1 LLLALTRHRRLVSP
15 GKTMVNRI
23 ASYALIA
30 LALSPAAL
38 LAQQRRL
45 SGDVRV
51 EGSGEPIAGA
61 VVSVIN
67 GTAAAQTDDRGHFTI
82 SIPNGSPRLRVRA
95 LGYAARDMEAPAG
108 ETLTISLTRAALTL
122 DQVVVTGQATVI
134 SKRNAI
140 TSTSNVDSAELNRV
154 PAAAVDIALAG
165 KIAGANI
172 QTNSGAPG
180 GGAQIQIRG
189 SNTVIGASDP
199 LVIVDGVIYSNA
211 SIPSGLYTVTGSGS
225 ASGSGPTQDDVAN
238 RLADLNPNDIVNI
251 EVLKSAAA
259 SSIYGSKAANGVV
272 IITTNRGQAGRPRAH
287 ITQRLG
293 WSSLLRGPGE
303 RVFNV
308 AAAESTYT
316 SAEDTVIIQGLAVN
330 GQLPFYDHMK
340 ELAGGRAPASETQL
354 DVGGGSGT
362 TTYYVSGSVKRDNGI
377 IRNTFAERQA
387 IRLNLSQHLSD
398 RLNLSVTSAFTRSAN
413 DRGFINNDNTGAGM
427 TYALAYIPS
436 FIPLLE
442 NGRFRIPEFT
452 YLGSNP
458 LQTAELGKNKETVN
472 RFTGGAT
479 LNVDAWSTDK
489 QSLRI
494 VGAAGADI
502 FNQRDAIVA
511 PPELYFQSGLQN
523 PGASTL
529 SNGDARYVNWNA
541 NAIHSYTPGTL
552 LRATTSGGLQY
563 EDRQLQIARVTARGL
578 LPGQSNITQGSV
590 FGEQQENLSTERT
603 LALYGQEQILAFDE
617 RLTLEVGLRAER
629 SSVFGN
635 TNKFYVFPKTGAAY
649 RFPGLFGQ
657 GSDFKLRAAYGETGN
672 QPLFGQK
679 FTTLATTVIGGN
691 VGTNVAGI
699 SGAPAVEPE
708 RVKEFEGGFDLAPF
722 NGRATLE
729 VTGYKRRTT
738 NLLLNRTPAPSS
750 GFTQVIL
757 NGGQL
762 SNEGIEA
769 ALAAE
774 VVRRG
779 DLSWMYRMTYSHD
792 HSNVDNLPVPGFRPP
807 TAGFGLAFG
816 EFFLQPGRPI
826 DQIIGQTGIDADG
839 NFIVGYMGHASPAYQ
854 MSFGNDVTYKFA
866 TLSVLVDMQKG
877 GVAQNQTLSLYDCNQ
892 LAPDQDTPA
901 GAARADACL
910 NTGLANPFVQSTD
923 FVRLREIR
931 VGVKLPQRYTRFL
944 GSGDVQATVS
954 GRNLWLHTNYFGYDP
969 ESSNYGQQAIT
980 RNVDLGPYP
989 PSRQY
994 LFSLSVGF

>member
-1 LLLALTRHRRLVSP
+1 MLKRFAWTALS
-15 GKTMVNRI
+15 
-23 ASYALIA
+23 A
-30 LALSPAAL
+30 LALFPAAL

-45 SGDVRV
+45 VGSVRV
-51 EGSGEPIAGA
+51 EGTAEPISGA
-61 VVSVIN
+61 IVSVIN
-67 GTAAAQTDDRGHFTI
+67 GTAATQTDDQGRFTLVV
-82 SIPNGSPRLRVRA
+82 PPAAQRLRVRA
-95 LGYAARDMEAPAG
+95 LGYAARDIATPAADTV
-108 ETLTISLTRAALTL
+108 TLFLTRAALTL

-154 PAAAVDIALAG
+154 PAPAVDIALAG

-199 LVIVDGVIYSNA
+199 LIVVDGVIYSNA

-225 ASGSGPTQDDVAN
+225 ASGNGPTQDDVAN

-272 IITTNRGQAGRPRAH
+272 IITTNRGQAGKPRAH

-303 RVFNV
+303 RVLDV
-308 AAAESTYT
+308 ATAEQIYS
-316 SAEDTVIIQGLAVN
+316 SPEDASVIEGLAVN
-330 GQLPFYDHMK
+330 GKLPFYDHLK
-340 ELAGGRAPASETQL
+340 ELAGGKAPASETQV
-354 DVGGGSGT
+354 DVGGGSGN
-362 TTYYVSGSVKRDNGI
+362 TTYYVSGDVKRDNGI
-377 IRNTFAERQA
+377 IHNTYAERQA
-387 IRLNLSQHLSD
+387 LRLNLNQHLSE
-398 RLNLSVTSAFTRSAN
+398 RLDLGVTSAFVHSN
-413 DRGFINNDNTGAGM
+413 SDRGFINNDNTGAGM

-436 FIPLLE
+436 FVPLLDA
-442 NGRFRIPEFT
+442 NGHFRVPEFT

-458 LQTAELGKNKETVN
+458 LQTAALGKNGETIN

-479 LNVDAWSTDK
+479 LNANAWSNDK
-489 QSLRI
+489 QSLRLI
-494 VGAAGADI
+494 GAAGADI
-502 FNQRDAIVA
+502 FTQRDAIIA
-511 PPELYFQSGLQN
+511 PPELFFQASLQN

-541 NAIHSYTPGTL
+541 NAIHTYTPGSLFQT
-552 LRATTSGGLQY
+552 TTSAGLQY
-563 EDRQLQIARVTARGL
+563 EDRQLQISRATARGL

-603 LALYGQEQILAFDE
+603 IALYGQEQVMAFDE
-617 RLTLEVGLRAER
+617 RLTVEAGLRAER

-635 TNKFYVFPKTGAAY
+635 TNKFYVFPKTGASY
-649 RFPGLFGQ
+649 RFPELLGR
-657 GSDFKLRAAYGETGN
+657 GSEFKLRAAYGETGN

-679 FTTLATTVIGGN
+679 FTTLSTTVIGGN

-699 SGAPAVEPE
+699 SGAPDIEPE
-708 RVKEFEGGFDLAPF
+708 RVKELEGGFDAATWG
-722 NGRATLE
+722 GRATLE
-729 VTGYKRRTT
+729 VTAYKRRTT

-762 SNEGIEA
+762 SNEGIET
-769 ALAAE
+769 ALA
-774 VVRRG
+774 VQVIKRG
-779 DLSWMYRMTYSHD
+779 DFAWLSHTTYSHD

-826 DQIIGQTGIDADG
+826 DQIIGQTALNPDG
-839 NFIVGYMGHASPAYQ
+839 SFVIGYMGHASPTYQ
-854 MSFGNDVTYKFA
+854 MGFGNDFTYRFA
-866 TLSVLVDMQKG
+866 TLSVLVELQKG

-892 LAPDQDTPA
+892 LAPDQATPE
-901 GAARADACL
+901 GQARANACL
-910 NTGLANPFVQSTD
+910 NTGIANPFVQSTD
-923 FVRLREIR
+923 FVRLRE
-931 VGVKLPQRYTRFL
+931 VKLAFSLPQRYAHVF
-944 GSGDVQATVS
+944 GSSDVQAVIS
-954 GRNLWLHTNYFGYDP
+954 GRNLWLHTKYFGYDP

-989 PSRQY
+989 PSRQF
-994 LFSLSVGF
+994 LFSLAVGF

>member
-1 LLLALTRHRRLVSP
+1 MVKRFAWPALS
-15 GKTMVNRI
+15 
-23 ASYALIA
+23 A
-30 LALSPAAL
+30 LALFPAAL

-45 SGDVRV
+45 VGSVRV
-51 EGSGEPIAGA
+51 EGTAEPISGA
-61 VVSVIN
+61 IVSVIN
-67 GTAAAQTDDRGHFTI
+67 GTAAAQTDDQGRFTLI
-82 SIPNGSPRLRVRA
+82 VPSAAQRLRVRA
-95 LGYAARDMEAPAG
+95 LGYGARDIAAPGADTV
-108 ETLTISLTRAALTL
+108 TLFLTRAALTL

-154 PAAAVDIALAG
+154 PAPAVDIALAG

-199 LVIVDGVIYSNA
+199 LIVVDGVIYSNA

-225 ASGSGPTQDDVAN
+225 ASGTGPTQDDVAN

-272 IITTNRGQAGRPRAH
+272 IITTNRGQAGKPRAH

-303 RVFNV
+303 RVLDV
-308 AAAESTYT
+308 ATAEQIYT
-316 SAEDTVIIQGLAVN
+316 SPEDASVIEGLAVN
-330 GQLPFYDHMK
+330 GKLPFYDHLK
-340 ELAGGRAPASETQL
+340 ELAGGKAPASETQV
-354 DVGGGSGT
+354 DVGGGSGN
-362 TTYYVSGSVKRDNGI
+362 TTYYVSGDVKRDNGI
-377 IRNTFAERQA
+377 IHNTFAERQA
-387 IRLNLSQHLSD
+387 LRLNLNQHLSE
-398 RLNLSVTSAFTRSAN
+398 RLDLGVTSAFVHSN
-413 DRGFINNDNTGAGM
+413 SDRGFINNDNTGAGM

-436 FIPLLE
+436 FVPLLDA
-442 NGRFRIPEFT
+442 NGHFRVPEFT

-458 LQTAELGKNKETVN
+458 LQTAALGKNGETVN

-479 LNVDAWSTDK
+479 LNANAWSNDK
-489 QSLRI
+489 QSLRLI
-494 VGAAGADI
+494 GAAGADI
-502 FNQRDAIVA
+502 FSQRDAIIA
-511 PPELYFQSGLQN
+511 PPELFFQASLQN

-541 NAIHSYTPGTL
+541 NAIHTYTPGSLFQT
-552 LRATTSGGLQY
+552 TTSAGLQY
-563 EDRQLQIARVTARGL
+563 EDRQLEISRATARGL

-603 LALYGQEQILAFDE
+603 IALYGQEQVMAFDE
-617 RLTLEVGLRAER
+617 RLTIEAGLRAER

-635 TNKFYVFPKTGAAY
+635 TNKFYVFPKTGASY
-649 RFPGLFGQ
+649 RFPDLLGS

-679 FTTLATTVIGGN
+679 FTTLSTTVIGGN

-699 SGAPAVEPE
+699 SGAPDIEPE
-708 RVKEFEGGFDLAPF
+708 RVKELEGGFDAATWG
-722 NGRATLE
+722 GRATLE
-729 VTGYKRRTT
+729 VTAYKRRTT

-762 SNEGIEA
+762 SNEGIET
-769 ALAAE
+769 ALALQ
-774 VVRRG
+774 VIKRG
-779 DLSWMYRMTYSHD
+779 DFAWLSRTTYSHD
-792 HSNVDNLPVPGFRPP
+792 HSNVDKLPVPGFRPP

-826 DQIIGQTGIDADG
+826 DQIIGQTALNPDG
-839 NFIVGYMGHASPAYQ
+839 SFVVGYMGHASPTYQ
-854 MSFGNDVTYKFA
+854 MGFGNDFTYRFA
-866 TLSVLVDMQKG
+866 TLSVLVELQKG

-892 LAPDQDTPA
+892 LAPDQATPE
-901 GAARADACL
+901 GQARANACL
-910 NTGLANPFVQSTD
+910 NTGIANPFVQSTD
-923 FVRLREIR
+923 FVRLRE
-931 VGVKLPQRYTRFL
+931 VKLAFALPQRYARVF
-944 GSGDVQATVS
+944 GSSDVQAVVS
-954 GRNLWLHTNYFGYDP
+954 GRNLWLHTKYFGYDP

-989 PSRQY
+989 PSRQF
-994 LFSLSVGF
+994 LFSLAVGF

>member
-1 LLLALTRHRRLVSP
+1 
-15 GKTMVNRI
+15 MVNRI
-23 ASYALIA
+23 AWFALV
-30 LALSPAAL
+30 LFPASL

-45 SGDVRV
+45 TGAVRV
-51 EGSGEPIAGA
+51 EGTAEPIAGA
-61 VVSVIN
+61 IVAVIN
-67 GTAAAQTDDRGHFTI
+67 GTAATQTDEQGRFALALP
-82 SIPNGSPRLRVRA
+82 SGSQRLRVRA
-95 LGYAARDMEAPAG
+95 LGYGARDLAAPAG
-108 ETLTISLTRAALTL
+108 DTLTVFLARAALTL

-154 PAAAVDIALAG
+154 PAPAVDIALAG

-199 LVIVDGVIYSNA
+199 LIVVDGVIYSNA

-225 ASGSGPTQDDVAN
+225 ASGNGPTQDDVAN
-238 RLADLNPNDIVNI
+238 RLADLNPNDIVSI

-272 IITTNRGQAGRPRAH
+272 IITTNRGQAGKPRAH

-293 WSSLLRGPGE
+293 WSRLLRGPGE
-303 RVFNV
+303 RAFD
-308 AAAESTYT
+308 TT
-316 SAEDTVIIQGLAVN
+316 SAFAVYSSAGDSATIRSLEVN
-330 GQLPFYDHMK
+330 GRLPVYDHLK
-340 ELAGGRAPASETQL
+340 ELAGGNAPASETQL
-354 DVGGGSGT
+354 DVGGGTGN
-362 TTYYVSGSVKRDNGI
+362 TTYYVSGDIKRDNGI
-377 IRNTFAERQA
+377 IHNTYAERQA
-387 IRLNLSQHLSD
+387 LRLNLAQHLTD
-398 RLNLSVTSAFTRSAN
+398 RVSLSMTSAFARSAN

-436 FIPLLE
+436 FVPLVDAS
-442 NGRFRIPEFT
+442 GHFRIPEFT

-458 LQTAELGKNKETVN
+458 LQTAALGRNKETVN

-479 LNVDAWSTDK
+479 LNADAWTTDK
-489 QSLRI
+489 QSLRL

-511 PPELYFQSGLQN
+511 PPDLYFQERLQN

-529 SNGDARYVNWNA
+529 SNGDARYVNWNL
-541 NAIHSYTPGTL
+541 NAIHSYTPGT
-552 LRATTSGGLQY
+552 RFRTTTSGGVQY
-563 EDRQLQIARVTARGL
+563 EDRQLQISRVTARGL
-578 LPGQSNITQGSV
+578 LPGQTNITQGSV

-603 LALYGQEQILAFDE
+603 VALYAQEQVIAFDE
-617 RLTLEVGLRAER
+617 RLTVEAGLRAER

-635 TNKFYVFPKTGAAY
+635 TSKFFVFPKTGASF
-649 RFPGLFGQ
+649 RFPDLLGA
-657 GSDFKLRAAYGETGN
+657 GSDFKVRAAYGETGN

-679 FTTLATTVIGGN
+679 FTTLSTTVIGGN
-691 VGTNVAGI
+691 VGTNVTGI
-699 SGAPAVEPE
+699 SGAPDVEPE
-708 RVKEFEGGFDLAPF
+708 RVKEFEGGFDAAPW

-769 ALAAE
+769 ALALQL
-774 VVRRG
+774 VRRG
-779 DLSWMYRMTYSHD
+779 DFTWLYRTTYSHD

-807 TAGFGLAFG
+807 TAGFGLAYG

-826 DQIIGQTGIDADG
+826 DQIIGQTAIDQNGD
-839 NFIVGYMGHASPAYQ
+839 FVIGYMGHASPTYQ
-854 MSFGNDVTYKFA
+854 MSFGNDFTYRFA
-866 TLSVLVDMQKG
+866 TFSILVDMQKG

-892 LAPDQDTPA
+892 LAPDQATPA
-901 GAARADACL
+901 GQARADACL

-923 FVRLREIR
+923 FVRLRELR
-931 VGVKLPQRYTRFL
+931 VGLTVPRRYTHFF
-944 GSGDVQATVS
+944 GSDDVQAIFS

-989 PSRQY
+989 PSRQFM
-994 LFSLSVGF
+994 FSLAVGF

>member
-1 LLLALTRHRRLVSP
+1 MVTRFAWSALA
-15 GKTMVNRI
+15 
-23 ASYALIA
+23 A
-30 LALSPAAL
+30 LALCPAAL
-38 LAQQRRL
+38 LAQQRRITG
-45 SGDVRV
+45 SVHV
-51 EGSGEPIAGA
+51 EGTAEPITGA
-61 VVSVIN
+61 IVSVIS
-67 GTAAAQTDDRGHFTI
+67 GTAASQTDEQGRFALV
-82 SIPNGSPRLRVRA
+82 IPTGPQRLRVRA
-95 LGYAARDMEAPAG
+95 LGFGARDVAAPTTD
-108 ETLTISLTRAALTL
+108 TLTVFLSRAALTL
-122 DQVVVTGQATVI
+122 DQIVVTGQATVI
-134 SKRNAI
+134 SRRNAI

-154 PAAAVDIALAG
+154 PAPAVDIALAG

-199 LVIVDGVIYSNA
+199 LIVVDGVIYSNA

-225 ASGSGPTQDDVAN
+225 ASGTGPTQDDVAN
-238 RLADLNPNDIVNI
+238 RLADLNPNDIVSI

-272 IITTNRGQAGRPRAH
+272 IITTNRGQAGKPRAH

-293 WSSLLRGPGE
+293 WSNLLRGPGE
-303 RVFNV
+303 RAFD
-308 AAAESTYT
+308 TT
-316 SAEDTVIIQGLAVN
+316 SAFAVYSSAADSAIIRSLVVN
-330 GQLPFYDHMK
+330 GKLPFYDHLQ
-340 ELAGGRAPASETQL
+340 ELAGGNAPASETQL
-354 DVGGGSGT
+354 DVGGGSGN
-362 TTYYVSGSVKRDNGI
+362 TTYYVSGGVKRDNGI
-377 IRNTFAERQA
+377 VHNTYDERQTL
-387 IRLNLSQHLSD
+387 RLNLGQHLSD
-398 RLNLSVTSAFTRSAN
+398 RVNLSMTTAFTRNAS

-436 FIPLLE
+436 FVPLLDA
-442 NGRFRIPEFT
+442 GGHFTVPAFT

-458 LQTAELGKNKETVN
+458 LQTASLGRNRETVN

-479 LNVDAWSTDK
+479 LNVDAWSNDK
-489 QSLRI
+489 QSLKL
-494 VGAAGADI
+494 VGAGGADI
-502 FNQRDAIVA
+502 FNQRDAIFA
-511 PPELYFQSGLQN
+511 PPELYFQARLQN

-529 SNGDARYVNWNA
+529 SNGDARYVNWNL
-541 NAIHSYTPGTL
+541 NAVHSYTPSSL
-552 LRATTSGGLQY
+552 IRATTSGGLQY

-603 LALYGQEQILAFDE
+603 VALYGQEQLLAFDE
-617 RLTLEVGLRAER
+617 RLTIEAGLRAER

-635 TNKFYVFPKTGAAY
+635 TSKFFVFPKTGASY
-649 RFPGLFGQ
+649 RFPSLLGEN
-657 GSDFKLRAAYGETGN
+657 SDLKLRAAYGETGN

-679 FTTLATTVIGGN
+679 FTTLSTGVIDGN
-691 VGTNVAGI
+691 VGTNVTGI
-699 SGAPAVEPE
+699 SGAPNIEPE
-708 RVKEFEGGFDLAPF
+708 RVKEFEGGVDASTW

-729 VTGYKRRTT
+729 ITGYKRRTT
-738 NLLLNRTPAPSS
+738 NLLLNRTPAPST

-762 SNEGIEA
+762 SNEGIET
-769 ALAAE
+769 ALALQ
-774 VVRRG
+774 VLNRHDFTWLFRT
-779 DLSWMYRMTYSHD
+779 TYSHD

-826 DQIIGQTGIDADG
+826 DQIIGQTALNPDG
-839 NFIVGYMGHASPAYQ
+839 SFVVGYMGHASPAYQ
-854 MSFGNDVTYKFA
+854 MSFGNDFTYRFA
-866 TLSVLVDMQKG
+866 TMSFLVDMQKG

-901 GAARADACL
+901 GQARADACL

-923 FVRLREIR
+923 FVRLRELR
-931 VGVKLPQRYTRFL
+931 VGLSVPHQYTRYF
-944 GSGDVQATVS
+944 GSDDVQVLFT
-954 GRNLWLHTNYFGYDP
+954 GRNLWLHTKYFGYDP

-989 PSRQY
+989 PSRQF

>member
-1 LLLALTRHRRLVSP
+1 MVKRFGWPALC
-15 GKTMVNRI
+15 
-23 ASYALIA
+23 A
-30 LALSPAAL
+30 LALFPAAL
-38 LAQQRRL
+38 LAQQRRIT
-45 SGDVRV
+45 GNVRV
-51 EGSGEPIAGA
+51 DGTAEPISGA
-61 VVSVIN
+61 IVSVIN
-67 GTAAAQTDDRGHFTI
+67 GTAATQTDAQGQFTLLVP
-82 SIPNGSPRLRVRA
+82 SAAQRLRVRA
-95 LGYAARDMEAPAG
+95 LGYGAREVATPPTD
-108 ETLTISLTRAALTL
+108 TVTFFLSRAALTL

-140 TSTSNVDSAELNRV
+140 TSTSNVDSAELKRV
-154 PAAAVDIALAG
+154 PAPAVDIALAG

-199 LVIVDGVIYSNA
+199 LIVVDGVIYSNA

-225 ASGSGPTQDDVAN
+225 AAGTGPTQDDVAN

-272 IITTNRGQAGRPRAH
+272 IITTNRGQAGRPKAH

-293 WSSLLRGPGE
+293 WSSLLRAPGE
-303 RVFNV
+303 RVFDV
-308 AAAESTYT
+308 ASAENIYS
-316 SAEDTVIIQGLAVN
+316 SAEDSTIIQGLAVN
-330 GQLPFYDHMK
+330 GKLPFYDHMK
-340 ELAGGRAPASETQL
+340 ELAGGNAPASETQV
-354 DVGGGSGT
+354 DVGGGSGN
-362 TTYYVSGSVKRDNGI
+362 TTYYVSGDVKRDNGI
-377 IRNTFAERQA
+377 IHNTYAERQA
-387 IRLNLSQHLSD
+387 LRLNLNQHLSD
-398 RLNLSVTSAFTRSAN
+398 RLDLGVTSAFVHSN
-413 DRGFINNDNTGAGM
+413 SDRGFINNDNTGAGM

-436 FIPLLE
+436 FVPLLDA
-442 NGRFRIPEFT
+442 NGHFRVPEFT

-458 LQTAELGKNKETVN
+458 LQTAALGKNGEAVN

-479 LNVDAWSTDK
+479 LTANAWSNDK
-489 QSLRI
+489 QSLRLI
-494 VGAAGADI
+494 GAAGADI
-502 FNQRDAIVA
+502 FNQRDAIIA
-511 PPELYFQSGLQN
+511 PPDLFFQASLQN

-541 NAIHSYTPGTL
+541 NAIHTYTPGSL
-552 LRATTSGGLQY
+552 LQATTSAGLQY
-563 EDRQLQIARVTARGL
+563 EDRQLQISRVTARGL
-578 LPGQSNITQGSV
+578 LPGQTNITQGAV

-603 LALYGQEQILAFDE
+603 IALYGQEQVMAFDE
-617 RLTLEVGLRAER
+617 RLTIEAGLRAER

-635 TNKFYVFPKTGAAY
+635 TSKFFVFPKTGASY
-649 RFPGLFGQ
+649 RFPDLLGR

-679 FTTLATTVIGGN
+679 FTTLSTTVIGGN
-691 VGTNVAGI
+691 VGTNVAGV
-699 SGAPAVEPE
+699 SGAPDIEPE
-708 RVKEFEGGFDLAPF
+708 RVKEFEGGFDAAAWA
-722 NGRATLE
+722 GRATLE
-729 VTGYKRRTT
+729 VTAYKRRTT

-762 SNEGIEA
+762 SNEGIETS
-769 ALAAE
+769 LA
-774 VVRRG
+774 VQVLKQG
-779 DLSWMYRMTYSHD
+779 DFGWLSRTTYSHD

-826 DQIIGQTGIDADG
+826 DQIIGQTALNQDG
-839 NFIVGYMGHASPAYQ
+839 SFVVGYMGHASPTYQ
-854 MSFGNDVTYKFA
+854 MGFGNDFTYRFA
-866 TLSVLVDMQKG
+866 TLSVLLELQRG

-892 LAPDQDTPA
+892 LAPDQATPA
-901 GAARADACL
+901 GQARANACL

-923 FVRLREIR
+923 FVRLRE
-931 VGVKLPQRYTRFL
+931 VKLAFALPQRYARVF
-944 GSGDVQATVS
+944 GSSDVQAVVS

-989 PSRQY
+989 PSRQF
-994 LFSLSVGF
+994 LFSLAVGF

>member
-1 LLLALTRHRRLVSP
+1 MVTRLAWSALT
-15 GKTMVNRI
+15 
-23 ASYALIA
+23 A
-30 LALSPAAL
+30 LALFPAAL

-45 SGDVRV
+45 VGTVRV
-51 EGSGEPIAGA
+51 EGTAEPIPGA
-61 VVSVIN
+61 IVSVVN
-67 GTAAAQTDDRGHFTI
+67 GGAATQSDEQGRFTI
-82 SIPNGSPRLRVRA
+82 PLPDGPQRLRLRA
-95 LGYAARDMEAPAG
+95 LGYAARDVVAPA
-108 ETLTISLTRAALTL
+108 TDTATFFLTRAALTL

-154 PAAAVDIALAG
+154 PAPAVDIALAG

-199 LVIVDGVIYSNA
+199 LIIVDGVIYSNT

-225 ASGSGPTQDDVAN
+225 ASGTGPTQDDVAN

-272 IITTNRGQAGRPRAH
+272 IITTNRGQAGKPRAH
-287 ITQRLG
+287 VTQRLG

-308 AAAESTYT
+308 VAAESTYT
-316 SAEDTVIIQGLAVN
+316 SAADTAIIEGLAVN
-330 GQLPFYDHMK
+330 GKLPFYDHLK
-340 ELAGGRAPASETQL
+340 ELAGGKAPASETQV
-354 DVGGGSGT
+354 DVGGGTGN
-362 TTYYVSGSVKRDNGI
+362 TTYYLSGDVKRDNGI
-377 IRNTFAERQA
+377 IHNTFAERQTL
-387 IRLNLSQHLSD
+387 RLNLGQHIND
-398 RLNLSVTSAFTRSAN
+398 RLSLSVTSSFARSNN
-413 DRGFINNDNTGAGM
+413 DRGFINNDNTGAGV
-427 TYALAYIPS
+427 TYSLAYIPS
-436 FIPLLE
+436 FIPLVDPS
-442 NGRFRIPEFT
+442 GAFRAPEFT

-458 LQTAELGKNKETVN
+458 LQTAALGRNRETVN

-479 LNVDAWSTDK
+479 LNADAWSTEK
-489 QSLRI
+489 QSLKL
-494 VGAAGADI
+494 VASAGADI
-502 FNQRDAIVA
+502 FGQRNAIFA
-511 PPELYFQSGLQN
+511 PPELYFQEGLQN

-541 NAIHSYTPGTL
+541 NAIHSYTPGSL
-552 LRATTSGGLQY
+552 LQATTSGGVQY

-590 FGEQQENLSTERT
+590 FGEQQENISTERT
-603 LALYGQEQILAFDE
+603 VALYAQEQVIAFDE
-617 RLTLEVGLRAER
+617 RLTVEAGLRAER

-635 TNKFYVFPKTGAAY
+635 TSKFYVFPKTGASF
-649 RFPGLFGQ
+649 RLPGLLGA

-679 FTTLATTVIGGN
+679 FTTLSTTVIGGN

-699 SGAPAVEPE
+699 SGAPKIEPE
-708 RVKEFEGGFDLAPF
+708 RVKELEGGIDAAAFD
-722 NGRATLE
+722 GRATLE
-729 VTGYKRRTT
+729 LTGYKRRTT

-750 GFTQVIL
+750 GFSQVIL

-769 ALAAE
+769 SLA
-774 VVRRG
+774 VQVLRRG
-779 DLSWMYRMTYSHD
+779 TFNWLYRTTYSHD

-826 DQIIGQTGIDADG
+826 DQIIGQTGIDANGD
-839 NFIVGYMGHASPAYQ
+839 FIVGYMGHASPAYQ
-854 MSFGNDVTYKFA
+854 MSFGNDLTYRFA

-892 LAPDQDTPA
+892 LAPDQETPA
-901 GAARADACL
+901 GLARADACL
-910 NTGLANPFVQSTD
+910 NTGLATPFVQSTD

-931 VGVKLPQRYTRFL
+931 VGVRIPQRYARFF
-944 GSGDVQATVS
+944 GSDDVQALVS

-994 LFSLSVGF
+994 LFSLAVGF

>member
-1 LLLALTRHRRLVSP
+1 MVS
-15 GKTMVNRI
+15 RI
-23 ASYALIA
+23 PWSA
-30 LALSPAAL
+30 LAAVVMLPAAL
-38 LAQQRRL
+38 FAQQRRL
-45 SGDVRV
+45 AGNVRV
-51 EGSGEPIAGA
+51 EGTEEPIAGA
-61 VVSVIN
+61 IVSVVD
-67 GTAAAQTDDRGHFTI
+67 GTAAAQTDERGRFTLALP
-82 SIPNGSPRLRVRA
+82 STAQRLRIRA
-95 LGYAARDMEAPAG
+95 LGFGARELALPSTDSI
-108 ETLTISLTRAALTL
+108 TILLTRAALTL

-140 TSTSNVDSAELNRV
+140 TSTVNVDSGELNRV
-154 PAAAVDIALAG
+154 PAPAVDIALQG
-165 KIAGANI
+165 KVAGANI
-172 QTNSGAPG
+172 QTNDGAPG

-199 LVIVDGVIYSNA
+199 LIVVDGVIYSNS

-272 IITTNRGQAGRPRAH
+272 VITTNRGQSGKPKAH

-303 RVFNV
+303 RAFD
-308 AAAESTYT
+308 TT
-316 SAEDTVIIQGLAVN
+316 SAFDLYGSSADSAIIRSLVVN
-330 GQLPFYDHMK
+330 GKLPFYDHMQ
-340 ELAGGRAPASETQL
+340 ELAGGKAPASETQL
-354 DVGGGSGT
+354 DVGGGSGN
-362 TTYYVSGSVKRDNGI
+362 TTYYVSGGIKRDNGI
-377 IRNTFAERQA
+377 IENTYAERQT
-387 IRLNLSQHLSD
+387 IRVNLGQSLSD
-398 RLNLSVTSAFTRSAN
+398 RLNLSVTSAFVHSTN

-436 FIPLLE
+436 FVPLLDAS
-442 NGRFRIPEFT
+442 GKFRVPEFT

-458 LQTAELGKNKETVN
+458 LQTAALGRNVETVN
-472 RFTGGAT
+472 RFTGGGT
-479 LNVDAWSTDK
+479 LNYDAWSNDR
-489 QSLRI
+489 QSLKL
-494 VGAAGADI
+494 VAAGGADV
-502 FNQRDAIVA
+502 FGQRDNIFA
-511 PPELYFQSGLQN
+511 PPELYFQANQQN

-529 SNGDARYVNWNA
+529 SNGDARYVNWNL
-541 NAIHSYTPGTL
+541 NAIHSYTPSAL
-552 LRATTSGGLQY
+552 VHTSTSAGVQY

-578 LPGQSNITQGSV
+578 LPGQSSITQGSV

-603 LALYGQEQILAFDE
+603 VALYGQEQVLAFDE
-617 RLTLEVGLRAER
+617 RLTIETGIRAER
-629 SSVFGN
+629 SSSFGN
-635 TNKFYVFPKTGAAY
+635 TNKFFVFPKFGASY
-649 RFPGLFGQ
+649 RFPNLLGES
-657 GSDFKLRAAYGETGN
+657 SDLKLRAAYGETGN

-679 FTTLATTVIGGN
+679 FTTLSSNVIGGN
-691 VGTNVAGI
+691 VGTNVTGVA
-699 SGAPAVEPE
+699 GAPNIEPE
-708 RVKEFEGGFDLAPF
+708 RVKELEGGFDAATW

-729 VTGYKRRTT
+729 VTAYKRRTT

-769 ALAAE
+769 ALALQL
-774 VVRRG
+774 VRQG
-779 DLSWMYRMTYSHD
+779 NFSWIYHTTYSHD

-826 DQIIGQTGIDADG
+826 DQIIGQTALNPDG
-839 NFIVGYMGHASPAYQ
+839 SFVVGYMGHASPAFQ
-854 MSFGNDVTYKFA
+854 MSFGNDFTYKA
-866 TLSVLVDMQKG
+866 ASLSVLVDMQRG
-877 GVAQNQTLSLYDCNQ
+877 GVAQNQTLSLYDCNG
-892 LAPDQDTPA
+892 LAPDQATPA
-901 GAARADACL
+901 GQAREDACL

-931 VGVKLPQRYTRFL
+931 FALAIPRRFTSYVGTN
-944 GSGDVQATVS
+944 DVQAVIS

-969 ESSNYGQQAIT
+969 ESSNYGQQAIA

-989 PSRQY
+989 PSRQF
-994 LFSLSVGF
+994 LFSLAVGF

>member
-1 LLLALTRHRRLVSP
+1 MVTRMAWSALT
-15 GKTMVNRI
+15 
-23 ASYALIA
+23 A
-30 LALSPAAL
+30 LALFPAAL

-45 SGDVRV
+45 VGTVRID
-51 EGSGEPIAGA
+51 GTAEPIPGA
-61 VVSVIN
+61 IISVFN
-67 GTAAAQTDDRGHFTI
+67 GGAATQSDEQGRFTI
-82 SIPNGSPRLRVRA
+82 TLPDGAQRLRLRA
-95 LGYAARDMEAPAG
+95 LGYAARDVTAPPTDTA
-108 ETLTISLTRAALTL
+108 TFFLSRAALTL

-189 SNTVIGASDP
+189 AHTVIGASDP
-199 LVIVDGVIYSNA
+199 LIIVDGVIYSNA

-238 RLADLNPNDIVNI
+238 RLADLNPNDIVSI

-272 IITTNRGQAGRPRAH
+272 IITTNRGMAGRPRAN

-293 WSSLLRGPGE
+293 WSNLLRGPGE
-303 RVFNV
+303 RVFD
-308 AAAESTYT
+308 TT
-316 SAEDTVIIQGLAVN
+316 SAFGIYSSPEDSSIIRSLLVN
-330 GQLPFYDHMK
+330 GKLPYYDHLK
-340 ELAGGRAPASETQL
+340 ELAGGNAPASETQV
-354 DVGGGSGT
+354 DVGGGTGN
-362 TTYYVSGSVKRDNGI
+362 TTYYVSGGVKRDNGI
-377 IRNTFAERQA
+377 VHNTYSERQTL
-387 IRLNLSQHLSD
+387 RLNLGQHLND
-398 RLNLSVTSAFTRSAN
+398 RLTLSMTSAFARNAN
-413 DRGFINNDNTGAGM
+413 DRGFINNDNTGAGV

-436 FIPLLE
+436 FVPLLDAS
-442 NGRFRIPEFT
+442 GHFRVPEFT

-458 LQTAELGKNKETVN
+458 LQTAALGRNRETVN

-479 LNVDAWSTDK
+479 LEADAWSNDK
-489 QSLRI
+489 QSLKI

-502 FNQRDAIVA
+502 FNQRDAVVA
-511 PPELYFQSGLQN
+511 PPELYFQTRLLN

-529 SNGDARYVNWNA
+529 GNGDARYVNWNV
-541 NAIHSYTPGTL
+541 NAIHSYTPSAIV
-552 LRATTSGGLQY
+552 RATTSGGVQY

-590 FGEQQENLSTERT
+590 FGEPQENLSTERT
-603 LALYGQEQILAFDE
+603 VALYAQEQLLAFDE
-617 RLTLEVGLRAER
+617 RLTLEAGLRAER
-629 SSVFGN
+629 SSSFGN
-635 TNKFYVFPKTGAAY
+635 TSKFYVFPKTGAAF
-649 RFPGLFGQ
+649 RFPTLLGT
-657 GSDFKLRAAYGETGN
+657 GSDLKFRVAYGETGG
-672 QPLFGQK
+672 QPQFGQK
-679 FTTLATTVIGGN
+679 FTTLSTTVIGGR
-691 VGTNVAGI
+691 VGTNVTGI
-699 SGAPAVEPE
+699 AGAPSIEPE
-708 RVKEFEGGFDLAPF
+708 RTKEIEGGVDAQIW

-729 VTGYKRRTT
+729 LTGYKSRTT

-750 GFTQVIL
+750 GFSQVIL

-762 SNEGIEA
+762 SHEGAEA
-769 ALAAE
+769 SVAVQ
-774 VVRRG
+774 VVRHG
-779 DLSWMYRMTYSHD
+779 DFSWLYRTTYSHD

-826 DQIIGQTGIDADG
+826 DQIIGQTGTDSNGD
-839 NFIVGYMGHASPAYQ
+839 FIVGYMGHASPTYQ
-854 MSFGNDVTYKFA
+854 MSFGNDLTYGFA
-866 TLSVLVDMQKG
+866 TLSVLVDLQKG

-892 LAPDQDTPA
+892 LAPDQATPA

-910 NTGLANPFVQSTD
+910 NTGLATPFVQSTD
-923 FVRLREIR
+923 FVRLREIKIGAR
-931 VGVKLPQRYTRFL
+931 IPKRYARFL
-944 GSGDVQATVS
+944 GSGDVQAFVS

-994 LFSLSVGF
+994 LFSLTVGF

>member
-1 LLLALTRHRRLVSP
+1 
-15 GKTMVNRI
+15 MVKRF
-23 ASYALIA
+23 AWPTLSA
-30 LALSPAAL
+30 LALFPAAL
-38 LAQQRRL
+38 LAQQRRIT
-45 SGDVRV
+45 GNVRV
-51 EGSGEPIAGA
+51 DGTAEPVAGA
-61 VVSVIN
+61 IVSVIN
-67 GTAAAQTDDRGHFTI
+67 GTAATQTDDAGRFTLVVP
-82 SIPNGSPRLRVRA
+82 SSAQRLRVRA
-95 LGYAARDMEAPAG
+95 LGYAARDVATPA
-108 ETLTISLTRAALTL
+108 TDTITFFLSRAALTL

-154 PAAAVDIALAG
+154 PAPAVDIALAG

-199 LVIVDGVIYSNA
+199 LIVVDGVIYSNA

-225 ASGSGPTQDDVAN
+225 ASGTGPTQDDVAN

-272 IITTNRGQAGRPRAH
+272 IITTNRGQAGKPKAH
-287 ITQRLG
+287 VTQRLG

-303 RVFNV
+303 RAFDV
-308 AAAESTYT
+308 ASAENIYS
-316 SAEDTVIIQGLAVN
+316 SAEDSTIIQGLAVN
-330 GQLPFYDHMK
+330 GKLPFYDHLK
-340 ELAGGRAPASETQL
+340 ELAGGKAPASETQV
-354 DVGGGSGT
+354 DVGGGSGN
-362 TTYYVSGSVKRDNGI
+362 TTYYISGDVKRDNGI
-377 IRNTFAERQA
+377 IHDTYAERQA
-387 IRLNLSQHLSD
+387 LRLNINQHLSEKLD
-398 RLNLSVTSAFTRSAN
+398 LGVTSAFVHSN
-413 DRGFINNDNTGAGM
+413 SDRGFINNDNTGAGM

-436 FIPLLE
+436 FVPLLDA
-442 NGRFRIPEFT
+442 NGHFRVPEFT

-458 LQTAELGKNKETVN
+458 LQTAALGKNGETVN

-479 LNVDAWSTDK
+479 LSSNAWSNDR
-489 QSLRI
+489 QSLRLI
-494 VGAAGADI
+494 AAAGADI
-502 FNQRDAIVA
+502 FNQRDAIIA
-511 PPELYFQSGLQN
+511 PPDLFFQASLQN

-541 NAIHSYTPGTL
+541 NAIHTYTPGSL
-552 LRATTSGGLQY
+552 LQTTTSAGLQY
-563 EDRQLQIARVTARGL
+563 EDRQLQIARATARGL
-578 LPGQSNITQGSV
+578 LPGQTNITQGSV

-603 LALYGQEQILAFDE
+603 IALYGQEQVMAFDE
-617 RLTLEVGLRAER
+617 RLTIEAGLRAER

-635 TNKFYVFPKTGAAY
+635 TSKFFVFPKTGASY
-649 RFPGLFGQ
+649 RFPDLIGR
-657 GSDFKLRAAYGETGN
+657 GSEFKLRAAYGETGN

-679 FTTLATTVIGGN
+679 FTTLSTTVIGGN
-691 VGTNVAGI
+691 VGTNVAGV
-699 SGAPAVEPE
+699 SGAPDIEPE
-708 RVKEFEGGFDLAPF
+708 RVKELEGGFDAAMW

-762 SNEGIEA
+762 SNEGIET
-769 ALAAE
+769 ALA
-774 VVRRG
+774 VQVIKRG
-779 DLSWMYRMTYSHD
+779 DFGWLSRTTYSHD

-826 DQIIGQTGIDADG
+826 DQIIGQTALNPDG
-839 NFIVGYMGHASPAYQ
+839 SFVIGYMGHASPTYQ
-854 MSFGNDVTYKFA
+854 MGFGNDFTYRFA
-866 TLSVLVDMQKG
+866 TLSVLVELQKG

-892 LAPDQDTPA
+892 LAPDQATPE
-901 GAARADACL
+901 GQARANACL

-923 FVRLREIR
+923 FVRLRE
-931 VGVKLPQRYTRFL
+931 VKLAFALPQRYAHVL
-944 GSGDVQATVS
+944 GSSDVQAVVS
-954 GRNLWLHTNYFGYDP
+954 GRNLWLHTKYFGYDP

-989 PSRQY
+989 PSRQF
-994 LFSLSVGF
+994 LFSLAVGF

>member
-1 LLLALTRHRRLVSP
+1 MVSRIPWSALLA
-15 GKTMVNRI
+15 
-23 ASYALIA
+23 AALF
-30 LALSPAAL
+30 PAAL
-38 LAQQRRL
+38 SAQQRRIA
-45 SGDVRV
+45 GNVRV
-51 EGSGEPIAGA
+51 EGSAEPVVGA
-61 VVSVIN
+61 IVSVVD
-67 GTAAAQTDDRGHFTI
+67 GTLATQTDDRGRFTLTL
-82 SIPNGSPRLRVRA
+82 PATAQRLRVRA
-95 LGYAARDMEAPAG
+95 LGFAARELPVPSADSI
-108 ETLTISLTRAALTL
+108 TVFLSRAALTL

-140 TSTSNVDSAELNRV
+140 TSTVNVDSAELNRV
-154 PAAAVDIALAG
+154 PAPSVDIALQG

-172 QTNSGAPG
+172 QTNDGAPG

-199 LVIVDGVIYSNA
+199 LIVVDGVIYSNA

-225 ASGSGPTQDDVAN
+225 ASGTGPTQDDVAN

-272 IITTNRGQAGRPRAH
+272 IITTNRGQAGKPRAH

-303 RVFNV
+303 RAFD
-308 AAAESTYT
+308 TT
-316 SAEDTVIIQGLAVN
+316 SAFDLYNSAADSAIIRSLEVN
-330 GQLPFYDHMK
+330 GKLPYYDHMM

-354 DVGGGSGT
+354 DVGGGTGN
-362 TTYYVSGSVKRDNGI
+362 TTYYVSGGVKRDNGI
-377 IRNTFAERQA
+377 IKNTYAERQT
-387 IRLNLSQHLSD
+387 IRVNLGQSLSEK
-398 RLNLSVTSAFTRSAN
+398 LNLSVTSAFVRNMN

-436 FIPLLE
+436 FVPLLDA
-442 NGRFRIPEFT
+442 NGKFRIPEFT

-458 LQTAELGKNKETVN
+458 LQTAALGRNRETVN

-479 LNVDAWSTDK
+479 LNFDAWTTDK
-489 QSLRI
+489 QSLKV
-494 VGAAGADI
+494 VGAGGADI
-502 FNQRDAIVA
+502 FSQRDDIFA
-511 PPELYFQSGLQN
+511 PPELYFQANQQN

-529 SNGDARYVNWNA
+529 SNGDARYVNWNI
-541 NAIHSYTPGTL
+541 NGIHTYTPSSL
-552 LRATTSGGLQY
+552 IHTSTSAGVQY

-603 LALYGQEQILAFDE
+603 VALYGQEQILAFNE
-617 RLTLEVGLRAER
+617 RLTIETGVRAER

-635 TNKFYVFPKTGAAY
+635 TNKFFVFPKFGASY
-649 RFPGLFGQ
+649 RFPNLLGEN
-657 GSDFKLRAAYGETGN
+657 SDLKLRAAYGETGN

-679 FTTLATTVIGGN
+679 FTTLSSSVIGGN
-691 VGTNVAGI
+691 VGTNVTGV
-699 SGAPAVEPE
+699 SGAPNIEPE
-708 RVKEFEGGFDLAPF
+708 RVKEIEGGFDAATW

-729 VTGYKRRTT
+729 VTAYKRRTT

-769 ALAAE
+769 ALALQL
-774 VVRRG
+774 VRRG
-779 DLSWMYRMTYSHD
+779 DFSWMYRTTYSHD

-826 DQIIGQTGIDADG
+826 DQIIGQTAVNPDG
-839 NFIVGYMGHASPAYQ
+839 SFVIGYLGHGSPAYQ
-854 MSFGNDVTYKFA
+854 MSFGNDFTYKSA

-877 GVAQNQTLSLYDCNQ
+877 GVAQNQTLSLYDCNG
-892 LAPDQDTPA
+892 LAPDQATPA
-901 GAARADACL
+901 GQARENACL
-910 NTGLANPFVQSTD
+910 NTGIATPFVQSTD

-931 VGVKLPQRYTRFL
+931 LAYALPRQFARYFGT
-944 GSGDVQATVS
+944 GDVQAVFS

-994 LFSLSVGF
+994 LFSLAVGF

>member
-1 LLLALTRHRRLVSP
+1 
-15 GKTMVNRI
+15 MVNRI
-23 ASYALIA
+23 SWSALCA
-30 LALSPAAL
+30 VVLFPAVL
-38 LAQQRRL
+38 FAQARRVT
-45 SGDVRV
+45 GDVRV
-51 EGSGEPIAGA
+51 EGSAEPIVGA
-61 VVSVIN
+61 IVSVVD
-67 GTAAAQTDDRGHFTI
+67 GTAATQTDDRGRFTLTV
-82 SIPNGSPRLRVRA
+82 PATAQRLRVRA
-95 LGYAARDMEAPAG
+95 LGFGARELPLPSSD
-108 ETLTISLTRAALTL
+108 SLTVFLSRAALTL

-140 TSTSNVDSAELNRV
+140 TSTVNVDSAELNRV
-154 PAAAVDIALAG
+154 PAPSVDIALQG
-165 KIAGANI
+165 KIPGANI
-172 QTNSGAPG
+172 QTNDGAPG

-199 LVIVDGVIYSNA
+199 LIVVDGVIYSNA

-272 IITTNRGQAGRPRAH
+272 IITTNRGQSGKPRAH

-293 WSSLLRGPGE
+293 WSSMLRGPGE
-303 RVFNV
+303 RVFDTTSAFDLYN
-308 AAAESTYT
+308 
-316 SAEDTVIIQGLAVN
+316 SAEDSATIRSLEVN
-330 GQLPFYDHMK
+330 GKLPFYDHLK
-340 ELAGGRAPASETQL
+340 ELAGGKAPASETQL
-354 DVGGGSGT
+354 DVGGGSGN
-362 TTYYVSGSVKRDNGI
+362 TTYYVSGGIKRDNGI
-377 IRNTFAERQA
+377 IKSTYAERQT
-387 IRLNLSQHLSD
+387 IRLNLGQSLSD
-398 RLNLSVTSAFTRSAN
+398 KLNLSVTSAFVRNAQN
-413 DRGFINNDNTGAGM
+413 RGFINNDNTGAGM

-436 FIPLLE
+436 FVPLLDA

-458 LQTAELGKNKETVN
+458 LQTAALGQNNETVN

-479 LNVDAWSTDK
+479 LNYDAWSTNK
-489 QSLRI
+489 QSLKF
-494 VGAAGADI
+494 VAAGGADI
-502 FNQRDAIVA
+502 FNQRDAIFA
-511 PPELYFQSGLQN
+511 PPELYFQANQQN
-523 PGASTL
+523 PGVSTL
-529 SNGDARYVNWNA
+529 SNGDARYVNWNL
-541 NAIHSYTPGTL
+541 NGIHTWTPSAL
-552 LRATTSGGLQY
+552 IHTSTSAGVQY

-603 LALYGQEQILAFDE
+603 VALYGQEQLLAFDE
-617 RLTLEVGLRAER
+617 RLTIETGIRAER

-635 TNKFYVFPKTGAAY
+635 TGKFFVFPKFGASY
-649 RFPGLFGQ
+649 RFPNLLGES
-657 GSDFKLRAAYGETGN
+657 SDLKLRAAYGETGN

-679 FTTLATTVIGGN
+679 FTTLSSSVIGGN
-691 VGTNVAGI
+691 VGTNVTGV
-699 SGAPAVEPE
+699 SGAPNIEPE
-708 RVKEFEGGFDLAPF
+708 RVKEFEGGFDAATWG
-722 NGRATLE
+722 GRATLE
-729 VTGYKRRTT
+729 VTAYKRRTT

-762 SNEGIEA
+762 SNAGIEA
-769 ALAAE
+769 AVAVQ
-774 VVRRG
+774 VVKRG
-779 DLSWMYRMTYSHD
+779 DFSWLYRTTYSHD

-826 DQIIGQTGIDADG
+826 DQIIGQTAINPDDT
-839 NFIVGYMGHASPAYQ
+839 FVIGYLGHASPTYQ
-854 MSFGNDVTYKFA
+854 MSFGNDFTYRSA
-866 TLSVLVDMQKG
+866 TLSVLVDMQRG
-877 GVAQNQTLSLYDCNQ
+877 GVAQNQTLSLYDCNG
-892 LAPDQDTPA
+892 LAPDQATPA
-901 GAARADACL
+901 GQAREDACL
-910 NTGLANPFVQSTD
+910 NTGLATPFVQSTD

-931 VGVKLPQRYTRFL
+931 LAYAIPHRFTRYF
-944 GSGDVQATVS
+944 GSSDVQAVVS

-994 LFSLSVGF
+994 LFSLAVGF

>member
-1 LLLALTRHRRLVSP
+1 MRLCPARR
-15 GKTMVNRI
+15 
-23 ASYALIA
+23 ALIA
-30 LALSPAAL
+30 LAFSPAAL

-45 SGDVRV
+45 AGDVRV
-51 EGSGEPIAGA
+51 EGSSEPITGA
-61 VVSVIN
+61 IVSVIN
-67 GTAAAQTDDRGHFTI
+67 GTAATQTDDRGHF
-82 SIPNGSPRLRVRA
+82 SINLPNGSQRLRVRA
-95 LGYAARDMEAPAG
+95 LGYAARELTAPG
-108 ETLTISLTRAALTL
+108 SDSVTVFLTRAALTL

-140 TSTSNVDSAELNRV
+140 TSTASVDSAELNRV

-199 LVIVDGVIYSNA
+199 LIVVDGVIYSNA

-308 AAAESTYT
+308 ASAESTYT
-316 SAEDTVIIQGLAVN
+316 SSADTAIIAGIAAN
-330 GQLPFYDHMK
+330 GQLPFYDHLK

-354 DVGGGSGT
+354 DVGGGTGN
-362 TTYYVSGSVKRDNGI
+362 TTYYVSGDVKRDNGI
-377 IRNTFAERQA
+377 IHNTYAERQA
-387 IRLNLSQHLSD
+387 LRVNLNQHLND
-398 RLNLSVTSAFTRSAN
+398 RMDVAVTSAFTRSDN

-436 FIPLLE
+436 FIPLLDA
-442 NGRFRIPEFT
+442 NGRFRVPEFT

-458 LQTAELGKNKETVN
+458 LQTEALGKNRETVN

-479 LNVDAWSTDK
+479 LNVDAWTRDK
-489 QSLRI
+489 QSLRL

-502 FNQRDAIVA
+502 FSQRDALFA
-511 PPELYFQSGLQN
+511 PPELYFESGQQN

-529 SNGDARYVNWNA
+529 SNGDARYVNWNV

-552 LRATTSGGLQY
+552 FRTTTSGGVQY

-617 RLTLEVGLRAER
+617 RLTLEAGLRAER

-635 TNKFYVFPKTGAAY
+635 TNKFFVFPKTGAAY
-649 RFPGLFGQ
+649 RFPNLFGA

-679 FTTLATTVIGGN
+679 FTTLSTTVIGGN
-691 VGTNVAGI
+691 VGTNVTGI
-699 SGAPAVEPE
+699 SGAPEIEPE
-708 RVKEFEGGFDLAPF
+708 RVKELEGGFDLAPW

-750 GFTQVIL
+750 GFSQVIL

-762 SNEGIEA
+762 SNEGIET
-769 ALAAE
+769 ALALQ
-774 VVRRG
+774 VVRRA
-779 DLSWMYRMTYSHD
+779 DLTWLFRTTYSHD
-792 HSNVDNLPVPGFRPP
+792 HSNVDHLPVPGFRPP

-826 DQIIGQTGIDADG
+826 DQIIGQTAVNPDG
-839 NFIVGYMGHASPAYQ
+839 SFVVGYMGHASPTFQ
-854 MSFGNDVTYKFA
+854 MSFGNDLTYKFA
-866 TLSVLVDMQKG
+866 TLSVLVDMQRG

-892 LAPDQDTPA
+892 LAPDQETPA
-901 GAARADACL
+901 GIERANACL
-910 NTGLANPFVQSTD
+910 NTGIATPFVQSTD
-923 FVRLREIR
+923 FVRLREVR
-931 VGVKLPQRYTRFL
+931 VGMTLPHKYTNFFA
-944 GSGDVQATVS
+944 SGDVQAVIT

-994 LFSLSVGF
+994 LFSLAVAF

>member
-1 LLLALTRHRRLVSP
+1 
-15 GKTMVNRI
+15 MVIRI
-23 ASYALIA
+23 PWSA
-30 LALSPAAL
+30 LAAVVL
-38 LAQQRRL
+38 LPSTLFAQDRRIT
-45 SGDVRV
+45 GNVRV
-51 EGSGEPIAGA
+51 EGTTEPIVGA
-61 VVSVIN
+61 IVSVIN
-67 GTAAAQTDDRGHFTI
+67 GTAATQTDERGAFAI
-82 SIPNGSPRLRVRA
+82 VIPPGSQRLRVRA
-95 LGYAARDMEAPAG
+95 LGFGARELSAPNTD
-108 ETLTISLTRAALTL
+108 TLTVFLAHTALTL

-154 PAAAVDIALAG
+154 PAPAVDIALAG

-199 LVIVDGVIYSNA
+199 LIIVDGVIYSNA

-225 ASGSGPTQDDVAN
+225 AGGTGPNQDDVAN

-287 ITQRLG
+287 VTQRLG
-293 WSSLLRGPGE
+293 WSSLLRGPGS
-303 RVFNV
+303 RVFD
-308 AAAESTYT
+308 TT
-316 SAEDTVIIQGLAVN
+316 SAFAVYGSAADSAIIRSLEVDGK
-330 GQLPFYDHMK
+330 LPFYDHLR
-340 ELAGGRAPASETQL
+340 EIAGGNAPASETQL
-354 DVGGGSGT
+354 DVGGGTGT
-362 TTYYVSGSVKRDNGI
+362 TTYYVSGGVKRDNGI
-377 IRNTFAERQA
+377 IKNTYAERQTV
-387 IRLNLSQHLSD
+387 RLNLGQHLSD
-398 RLNLSVTSAFTRSAN
+398 RLTLSVTSAFARNAN

-436 FIPLLE
+436 FVPLLDA
-442 NGRFRIPEFT
+442 NGKFRIPEFT

-458 LQTAELGKNKETVN
+458 LQTAALGRNRETVN
-472 RFTGGAT
+472 RFTGGAN
-479 LNVDAWSTDK
+479 LDYDAWNNDK
-489 QSLRI
+489 QSLKF
-494 VGAAGADI
+494 VAAGGADI
-502 FNQRDAIVA
+502 FNQRDAIFA
-511 PPELYFQSGLQN
+511 PPELYFQANQQN

-529 SNGDARYVNWNA
+529 SNGDARYVNWNV
-541 NAIHSYTPGTL
+541 NAIHSYAPGSIG
-552 LRATTSGGLQY
+552 RATTSGGVQY

-590 FGEQQENLSTERT
+590 FGEQQEKLSTERT
-603 LALYGQEQILAFDE
+603 LALYGQEQLLLLDE
-617 RLTLEVGLRAER
+617 RLTLEAGLRAER

-635 TNKFYVFPKTGAAY
+635 TTKFYVFPKLGGSY
-649 RFPGLFGQ
+649 RFPNLMGQ
-657 GSDFKLRAAYGETGN
+657 GSDLKLRAAYGETGN

-679 FTTLATTVIGGN
+679 FTTLSTSVIGGN
-691 VGTNVAGI
+691 VGTNVTGV
-699 SGAPAVEPE
+699 SGAPHIEPE
-708 RVKEFEGGFDLAPF
+708 RVKEIEGGFDVAPWS
-722 NGRATLE
+722 GRATLE

-738 NLLLNRTPAPSS
+738 NLLLNRTPAPST
-750 GFTQVIL
+750 GFSQVIL

-769 ALAAE
+769 ALAVQ
-774 VVRRG
+774 VVRRT
-779 DLSWMYRMTYSHD
+779 DLGWLFRTTYSHD

-807 TAGFGLAFG
+807 TAGFGLAYG

-826 DQIIGQTGIDADG
+826 DQIIGQTALDADG
-839 NFIVGYMGHASPAYQ
+839 NFIVGYMGHASPTYQ
-854 MSFGNDVTYKFA
+854 MSFGNDLTYKLA

-892 LAPDQDTPA
+892 LAPDQATPA
-901 GAARADACL
+901 GQARADACL

-923 FVRLREIR
+923 FVRLREVRI
-931 VGVKLPQRYTRFL
+931 GVAIPHRYTRYF
-944 GSGDVQATVS
+944 GSSDVQASFS
-954 GRNLWLHTNYFGYDP
+954 GRNLLLHTKYFGYDP

-989 PSRQY
+989 PSRQF
-994 LFSLSVGF
+994 LFSLAVGF

>member
-1 LLLALTRHRRLVSP
+1 
-15 GKTMVNRI
+15 MVKRI
-23 ASYALIA
+23 AWSAFTA
-30 LALSPAAL
+30 LALFPAAL
-38 LAQQRRL
+38 LAQQRRV
-45 SGDVRV
+45 SGNVRV
-51 EGSGEPIAGA
+51 EGTSEPIPGA
-61 VVSVIN
+61 IVSVLN
-67 GTAAAQTDDRGHFTI
+67 SPAATQSDEQGRFSLAIPSGAQ
-82 SIPNGSPRLRVRA
+82 RLRIRA
-95 LGYAARDMEAPAG
+95 LGYAAREVVAPA
-108 ETLTISLTRAALTL
+108 TDSITVFLSRAALTL

-199 LVIVDGVIYSNA
+199 LIVVDGVIYSNA

-225 ASGSGPTQDDVAN
+225 ASGTGPTQDDVAN

-272 IITTNRGQAGRPRAH
+272 IITTNRGQAGRAKAH

-293 WSSLLRGPGE
+293 WSNLLRGPGS
-303 RVFNV
+303 RRFTVV
-308 AAAESTYT
+308 GAESTYT
-316 SAEDTVIIQGLAVN
+316 SAADTAIIESLAVN
-330 GQLPFYDHMK
+330 GQLPFYDHLE
-340 ELAGGRAPASETQL
+340 ELAGGNAPSYETQL
-354 DVGGGSGT
+354 DVGGGSGS
-362 TTYYVSGSVKRDNGI
+362 TTYYISGGLKRDNGI
-377 IRNTFAERQA
+377 VHNTFAERQTL
-387 IRLNLSQHLSD
+387 RLNLGQHLTDKLS
-398 RLNLSVTSAFTRSAN
+398 LSVTSAFARSN
-413 DRGFINNDNTGAGM
+413 SDRGFINNDNTGAGM

-436 FIPLLE
+436 FVPLLDAQ
-442 NGRFRIPEFT
+442 GRFRVPEFT

-458 LQTAELGKNKETVN
+458 LQTAALGKNRETVN

-479 LNVDAWSTDK
+479 LNADAWANDK
-489 QSLRI
+489 QSLRF
-494 VGAAGADI
+494 VAAAGADI
-502 FNQRDAIVA
+502 FNQRDAILA
-511 PPELYFQSGLQN
+511 PPDLYFQQRLQN

-529 SNGDARYVNWNA
+529 SNGDARYVNWNL
-541 NAIHSYTPGTL
+541 NAIHSYTPGSLFQT
-552 LRATTSGGLQY
+552 TTSGGVQY

-590 FGEQQENLSTERT
+590 FGEQQENISTERT
-603 LALYGQEQILAFDE
+603 VALYAQEQVMALDE
-617 RLTLEVGLRAER
+617 RLTIEAGLRGER
-629 SSVFGN
+629 SSAFGN
-635 TNKFYVFPKTGAAY
+635 TSKFYVFPKTGASY
-649 RFPGLFGQ
+649 RFPSLFGPA
-657 GSDFKLRAAYGETGN
+657 SDFKLRLAYGETGN

-699 SGAPAVEPE
+699 SGAPNVEPE
-708 RVKEFEGGFDLAPF
+708 RVKELEGGFDVAPWG
-722 NGRATLE
+722 GRATLE

-769 ALAAE
+769 ALALQL
-774 VVRRG
+774 VSRG
-779 DLSWMYRMTYSHD
+779 DFSWISRTTYSHD

-807 TAGFGLAFG
+807 TAGFGLAYG

-826 DQIIGQTGIDADG
+826 DQIIGQTGVDENGD
-839 NFIVGYMGHASPAYQ
+839 FIVGYLGHASPAFQ
-854 MSFGNDVTYKFA
+854 MGFGNDFTYRFVN
-866 TLSVLVDMQKG
+866 LSVLIELQRG

-910 NTGLANPFVQSTD
+910 NTGIATPFVQSTD
-923 FVRLREIR
+923 FVRLREVKI
-931 VGVKLPQRYTRFL
+931 GVSVPKRYTRYF
-944 GSGDVQATVS
+944 GSDDVQAIFS
-954 GRNLWLHTNYFGYDP
+954 ARNLWLHTNYFGYDP

-989 PSRQY
+989 PSRQF
-994 LFSLSVGF
+994 LFSLAVGF

>member
-1 LLLALTRHRRLVSP
+1 ML
-15 GKTMVNRI
+15 NRI
-23 ASYALIA
+23 AWFALV
-30 LALSPAAL
+30 LFPASL

-45 SGDVRV
+45 TGAVHV
-51 EGSGEPIAGA
+51 EGSAEPIAGA
-61 VVSVIN
+61 IVSVIN
-67 GTAAAQTDDRGHFTI
+67 GTAATQTDEQGRFALALPSG
-82 SIPNGSPRLRVRA
+82 PQRLRVRA
-95 LGYAARDMEAPAG
+95 LGYAARDVAAPG
-108 ETLTISLTRAALTL
+108 GDTLTVFLARAALTL

-199 LVIVDGVIYSNA
+199 LIVVDGVIYSNA

-225 ASGSGPTQDDVAN
+225 ASGTGPNQDDVAN
-238 RLADLNPNDIVNI
+238 RLADLNPNDIVSI

-272 IITTNRGQAGRPRAH
+272 IITTNRGQAGKPRAH

-303 RVFNV
+303 RAFD
-308 AAAESTYT
+308 TT
-316 SAEDTVIIQGLAVN
+316 SAFAVYSSAGDSATIRSLEIN
-330 GQLPFYDHMK
+330 GKLPVYDHLK
-340 ELAGGRAPASETQL
+340 ELAGGNAPASETQL
-354 DVGGGSGT
+354 DVGGGTGN
-362 TTYYVSGSVKRDNGI
+362 TTYYVSGDIKRDNGI
-377 IRNTFAERQA
+377 VHNTYAERQA
-387 IRLNLSQHLSD
+387 LRLNLAQHLTD
-398 RLNLSVTSAFTRSAN
+398 RVSLSMTSAFARSAN

-436 FIPLLE
+436 FVPLMDAS
-442 NGRFRIPEFT
+442 GHFRVPEFT

-458 LQTAELGKNKETVN
+458 LQTAALGRNRETVN

-479 LNVDAWSTDK
+479 LNADAWTTDK
-489 QSLRI
+489 QSLKV

-511 PPELYFQSGLQN
+511 PPDLYFQERLQN

-529 SNGDARYVNWNA
+529 SNGDARYVNWNL

-552 LRATTSGGLQY
+552 FRTTTSGGVQY
-563 EDRQLQIARVTARGL
+563 EDRQLQISRVTARGL
-578 LPGQSNITQGSV
+578 LPGQTNITQGSV

-603 LALYGQEQILAFDE
+603 VALYAQEQVIAFDE
-617 RLTLEVGLRAER
+617 RLTVEAGLRAER

-635 TNKFYVFPKTGAAY
+635 TSKFYVFPKTGASF
-649 RFPGLFGQ
+649 RFPDLLGT
-657 GSDFKLRAAYGETGN
+657 GSDFKVRAAYGETGN

-679 FTTLATTVIGGN
+679 FTTLSTTVIGGN
-691 VGTNVAGI
+691 VGTNVTGI
-699 SGAPAVEPE
+699 SGAPDIEPE
-708 RVKEFEGGFDLAPF
+708 RVKEFEGGFDAAPW

-769 ALAAE
+769 ALALQL
-774 VVRRG
+774 VRRG
-779 DLSWMYRMTYSHD
+779 DFTWLYRTTYSHD
-792 HSNVDNLPVPGFRPP
+792 HSNVDNLPVPGFRPQ
-807 TAGFGLAFG
+807 TAGFGLAYG

-826 DQIIGQTGIDADG
+826 DQIIGQTSIDQNGD
-839 NFIVGYMGHASPAYQ
+839 FVVGYMGHASPTYQ
-854 MSFGNDVTYKFA
+854 MSFGNDFTYRFA
-866 TLSVLVDMQKG
+866 TFSILIDMQKG

-892 LAPDQDTPA
+892 LAPDQATPA
-901 GAARADACL
+901 GQARSDACL

-923 FVRLREIR
+923 FVRLRELRIGLTVPR
-931 VGVKLPQRYTRFL
+931 RYTHFF
-944 GSGDVQATVS
+944 GSDDVQAIFS

-989 PSRQY
+989 PSRQFM
-994 LFSLSVGF
+994 FSLAVGF

>member
-1 LLLALTRHRRLVSP
+1 
-15 GKTMVNRI
+15 MVIRI
-23 ASYALIA
+23 PWSA
-30 LALSPAAL
+30 LAAVVFLPTAL

-45 SGDVRV
+45 TGSVRV
-51 EGSGEPIAGA
+51 EGTTEPISGA
-61 VVSVIN
+61 IVSVIN
-67 GTAAAQTDDRGHFTI
+67 GSAAAQTDERGAFAI
-82 SIPNGSPRLRVRA
+82 VIPTGPQRLRVRA
-95 LGYAARDMEAPAG
+95 LGFGAHELAAPSTD
-108 ETLTISLTRAALTL
+108 TLTIFLAHTALTL

-154 PAAAVDIALAG
+154 PAPAVDIALQG

-199 LVIVDGVIYSNA
+199 LIIVDGVIYSNA

-225 ASGSGPTQDDVAN
+225 ASGTGPNQDDVAN

-272 IITTNRGQAGRPRAH
+272 IITTNRGQAGKPRAH

-303 RVFNV
+303 RAFD
-308 AAAESTYT
+308 TT
-316 SAEDTVIIQGLAVN
+316 SAFAVYGSAADSAIIRSLMVN
-330 GQLPFYDHMK
+330 GKLPFYDHLK
-340 ELAGGRAPASETQL
+340 EIAGGNAPASETQL
-354 DVGGGSGT
+354 DVGGGSGN
-362 TTYYVSGSVKRDNGI
+362 TTYYVSGGVKRDNGI
-377 IRNTFAERQA
+377 IKNTYAERQTL
-387 IRLNLSQHLSD
+387 RLNLGQHLSD
-398 RLNLSVTSAFTRSAN
+398 RVTLSVTSAFARSAN

-436 FIPLLE
+436 FVPLLDA
-442 NGRFRIPEFT
+442 NGKFRVPEFT

-458 LQTAELGKNKETVN
+458 LQTAALGRNRETVN
-472 RFTGGAT
+472 RFTGGAN
-479 LNVDAWSTDK
+479 LDYDAWSNSK
-489 QSLRI
+489 QSLKI
-494 VGAAGADI
+494 VAAGGADI
-502 FNQRDAIVA
+502 FNQRDALFA
-511 PPELYFQSGLQN
+511 PPELYFQANQQN

-529 SNGDARYVNWNA
+529 SNGDARYVNWNV
-541 NAIHSYTPGTL
+541 NAIHTYTPSSIGH
-552 LRATTSGGLQY
+552 ATTSGGVQY

-603 LALYGQEQILAFDE
+603 LALYGQEQLMGFDE
-617 RLTLEVGLRAER
+617 RLTIEAGLRAER

-635 TNKFYVFPKTGAAY
+635 TSKFYVFPKLGGSY
-649 RFPGLFGQ
+649 RFPDLMGP
-657 GSDFKLRAAYGETGN
+657 GSEFKLRAAYGETGN

-679 FTTLATTVIGGN
+679 FTTLSTSVIGGN
-691 VGTNVAGI
+691 VGTNVTGV
-699 SGAPAVEPE
+699 SGAPDVEPE
-708 RVKEFEGGFDLAPF
+708 RVKELEGGFDAAPWG
-722 NGRATLE
+722 GRATLE
-729 VTGYKRRTT
+729 VTAYKRRTT
-738 NLLLNRTPAPSS
+738 NLLLNRTPAPST
-750 GFTQVIL
+750 GFSQVIL

-769 ALAAE
+769 ALALQ

-779 DLSWMYRMTYSHD
+779 DLGWLFRTTYSHD

-807 TAGFGLAFG
+807 TAGFGLAYG

-826 DQIIGQTGIDADG
+826 DQIIGQTAIDQNGD
-839 NFIVGYMGHASPAYQ
+839 FVVGYMGHASPTYQ
-854 MSFGNDVTYKFA
+854 MSFGNDLTYKRA

-892 LAPDQDTPA
+892 LAPDQATPA
-901 GAARADACL
+901 GQARADACL
-910 NTGLANPFVQSTD
+910 NTGLANPFVQSSD
-923 FVRLREIR
+923 FVRLREVR
-931 VGVKLPQRYTRFL
+931 VGIALPRRYTQYF
-944 GSGDVQATVS
+944 GSTDVQAVFS
-954 GRNLWLHTNYFGYDP
+954 GRNLLLHTNYFGYDP

-989 PSRQY
+989 PSRQF
-994 LFSLSVGF
+994 LFSLAVGF

>member
-1 LLLALTRHRRLVSP
+1 MRPSSAWR
-15 GKTMVNRI
+15 
-23 ASYALIA
+23 ALIA
-30 LALSPAAL
+30 LAFSPAAL

-45 SGDVRV
+45 TGDVRV
-51 EGSGEPIAGA
+51 EGSAEPVTGA
-61 VVSVIN
+61 IVSVIN
-67 GTAAAQTDDRGHFTI
+67 GTVATQTDDRGRFTLV
-82 SIPNGSPRLRVRA
+82 IPNGSQRLRVRA
-95 LGYAARDMEAPAG
+95 LGYAARELAAPSTD
-108 ETLTISLTRAALTL
+108 TLTVFLARAALTL

-140 TSTSNVDSAELNRV
+140 TSTSSVDSAELNRV
-154 PAAAVDIALAG
+154 PAPAVDIALAG

-199 LVIVDGVIYSNA
+199 LIVVDGVIYSNA

-225 ASGSGPTQDDVAN
+225 ASGTGPTQDDVAN

-272 IITTNRGQAGRPRAH
+272 IITTNRGQAGKPRAH

-303 RVFNV
+303 RVFNLV
-308 AAAESTYT
+308 SAESTYT
-316 SAEDTVIIQGLAVN
+316 SSADSAIIAGLAVN
-330 GQLPFYDHMK
+330 GQLPFYDHLK
-340 ELAGGRAPASETQL
+340 ELAGGKAAASETQL
-354 DVGGGSGT
+354 DVGGGTGN
-362 TTYYVSGSVKRDNGI
+362 TTYYVSGDVKRDNGI
-377 IRNTFAERQA
+377 IHNTYAERQA
-387 IRLNLSQHLSD
+387 LRVNLNQHLND
-398 RLNLSVTSAFTRSAN
+398 RMDVAVTSAFTRSDN

-436 FIPLLE
+436 FIPLLDA
-442 NGRFRIPEFT
+442 NGRFRVPELT
-452 YLGSNP
+452 YIGSNP
-458 LQTAELGKNKETVN
+458 LQTEALGKNRETVN

-479 LNVDAWSTDK
+479 LNVDAWTSNR
-489 QSLRI
+489 QSLRL
-494 VGAAGADI
+494 VGSAGADI
-502 FNQRDAIVA
+502 FNQRDALFA
-511 PPELYFQSGLQN
+511 PPELYFEAGQQH

-529 SNGDARYVNWNA
+529 SNGDARYVNWNV

-552 LRATTSGGLQY
+552 FRTTTSGGVQY

-578 LPGQSNITQGSV
+578 LSGQSNITQGSV

-603 LALYGQEQILAFDE
+603 VALYGQEQILAFDE
-617 RLTLEVGLRAER
+617 RLTLEAGLRAER

-635 TNKFYVFPKTGAAY
+635 TNKFFVFPKTGAAY
-649 RFPGLFGQ
+649 RFPNLFGE

-679 FTTLATTVIGGN
+679 FTTLSTTVIGGN

-699 SGAPAVEPE
+699 SGAPEIEPE
-708 RVKEFEGGFDLAPF
+708 RVKELEGGFDVAPW

-750 GFTQVIL
+750 GFSQVIL

-762 SNEGIEA
+762 SNEGIET
-769 ALAAE
+769 ALALQ
-774 VVRRG
+774 VVRRT
-779 DLSWMYRMTYSHD
+779 DLTWLLRTTYSHD

-826 DQIIGQTGIDADG
+826 DQIIGQTAVNPDG
-839 NFIVGYMGHASPAYQ
+839 SFVVGYMGHASPTYQ

-866 TLSVLVDMQKG
+866 TVSVLVDMQKG

-892 LAPDQDTPA
+892 LAPDQETPV
-901 GAARADACL
+901 GLARANACL
-910 NTGLANPFVQSTD
+910 NTGIATPFVQSTD
-923 FVRLREIR
+923 FVRLREVR
-931 VGVKLPQRYTRFL
+931 LGLTLPHKYTSVFA
-944 GSGDVQATVS
+944 SGDVQAVIT

>member
-1 LLLALTRHRRLVSP
+1 
-15 GKTMVNRI
+15 MVIRI
-23 ASYALIA
+23 AWSAFAAVAFL
-30 LALSPAAL
+30 PAAL
-38 LAQQRRL
+38 LAQQRRVTG
-45 SGDVRV
+45 SVRV
-51 EGSGEPIAGA
+51 DGTAEPIPGA
-61 VVSVIN
+61 IVSVIS
-67 GTAAAQTDDRGHFTI
+67 GTAASQTDDKGRFALV
-82 SIPNGSPRLRVRA
+82 IPGGPQRLRVRA
-95 LGYAARDMEAPAG
+95 LGYGARDVAAPVADTI
-108 ETLTISLTRAALTL
+108 TLFLSRAALTL

-140 TSTSNVDSAELNRV
+140 TSTSSVDSAELNRV
-154 PAAAVDIALAG
+154 PAPAVDIALAG

-199 LVIVDGVIYSNA
+199 LIIVDGVIYSNA

-225 ASGSGPTQDDVAN
+225 ASGTGPTQDDVAN

-272 IITTNRGQAGRPRAH
+272 IITTNRGLAGKPKAH

-293 WSSLLRGPGE
+293 WSNLLRGPGE
-303 RVFNV
+303 RVFD
-308 AAAESTYT
+308 TT
-316 SAEDTVIIQGLAVN
+316 SAFDVYSSAQDSAIIRGLAVN
-330 GQLPFYDHMK
+330 GKLPFYDHLK
-340 ELAGGRAPASETQL
+340 ELAGGNAPASETQL
-354 DVGGGSGT
+354 DVGGGTGN
-362 TTYYVSGSVKRDNGI
+362 TTYYVSGGVKRDNGI
-377 IRNTFAERQA
+377 VHNTYAERQA
-387 IRLNLSQHLSD
+387 LRLNLGQHLSD
-398 RLNLSVTSAFTRSAN
+398 RLNLSVTSAFARNAS

-436 FIPLLE
+436 FVPLFDAS
-442 NGRFRIPEFT
+442 GHFRVPEFT

-458 LQTAELGKNKETVN
+458 LQTAALGRNRETVN

-479 LNVDAWSTDK
+479 LNADAWSNDK
-489 QSLRI
+489 QSLRF

-502 FNQRDAIVA
+502 FSQRDVIFA
-511 PPELYFQSGLQN
+511 PPELYFQARLQN

-529 SNGDARYVNWNA
+529 SNGDARYVNWNL
-541 NAIHSYTPGTL
+541 NAIHSYTPSTIV
-552 LRATTSGGLQY
+552 RATSSGGVQY
-563 EDRQLQIARVTARGL
+563 EDRQLQIARVTARRL

-603 LALYGQEQILAFDE
+603 VALYAQEQVLAFDE
-617 RLTLEVGLRAER
+617 RLTVEAGLRAER

-635 TNKFYVFPKTGAAY
+635 TSKFYVFPKTGAAY
-649 RFPGLFGQ
+649 RFPDLFGV
-657 GSDFKLRAAYGETGN
+657 GSDLKLRAAYGETGG
-672 QPLFGQK
+672 QPQFSQK
-679 FTTLATTVIGGN
+679 FTTLSTSVIGGS
-691 VGTNVAGI
+691 VGTNVTGI
-699 SGAPAVEPE
+699 SGAPNIEPE
-708 RVKEFEGGFDLAPF
+708 RTKEFEGGFDAASW

-729 VTGYKRRTT
+729 VTAYKRRTT

-769 ALAAE
+769 ALAVQ

-779 DLSWMYRMTYSHD
+779 DFNWLYRTTYSHD

-826 DQIIGQTGIDADG
+826 DQIIGQTALNPDG
-839 NFIVGYMGHASPAYQ
+839 SFVIGYMGHASPAYQ
-854 MSFGNDVTYKFA
+854 LSFGNDFTYRFA

-877 GVAQNQTLSLYDCNQ
+877 GVAQNQTLSLYDCNL

-901 GAARADACL
+901 GQARADACL

-923 FVRLREIR
+923 FVRLRELR
-931 VGVKLPQRYTRFL
+931 VGLIVPRRYTRYL
-944 GSGDVQATVS
+944 GSDDVQAIFS
-954 GRNLWLHTNYFGYDP
+954 GRNLWLHTKYFGYDP

-989 PSRQY
+989 PSRQFM
-994 LFSLSVGF
+994 FSLAVGF

>member
-1 LLLALTRHRRLVSP
+1 MVIRIPWLA
-15 GKTMVNRI
+15 I
-23 ASYALIA
+23 AGIVCL
-30 LALSPAAL
+30 PATVF
-38 LAQQRRL
+38 AQQHRL
-45 SGDVRV
+45 TGAVRV
-51 EGSGEPIAGA
+51 EGSAEPITGA
-61 VVSVIN
+61 IVSVIN
-67 GTAAAQTDDRGHFTI
+67 GTAASQTDDQGRFAI
-82 SIPNGSPRLRVRA
+82 VIPGGPQRLRIRA
-95 LGYAARDMEAPAG
+95 LGYGARDVTAPAAD
-108 ETLTISLTRAALTL
+108 TLTVFLSRTALTL

-154 PAAAVDIALAG
+154 PAPAVDIALAG

-199 LVIVDGVIYSNA
+199 LIVVDGVIYSNA

-225 ASGSGPTQDDVAN
+225 ATGTGPTQDDVAN

-303 RVFNV
+303 RAFD
-308 AAAESTYT
+308 TT
-316 SAEDTVIIQGLAVN
+316 SAFAVYSSPEDSAIIRSLEVN
-330 GQLPFYDHMK
+330 GKLPVYDHLK
-340 ELAGGRAPASETQL
+340 ELAGGNAPASETQL
-354 DVGGGSGT
+354 DVGGGSGN
-362 TTYYVSGSVKRDNGI
+362 TTYYVSGGVKRDNGI
-377 IRNTFAERQA
+377 VHNTYAERQA
-387 IRLNLSQHLSD
+387 VRLNLGQHLSD
-398 RLNLSVTSAFTRSAN
+398 RLTLSVTTAFTRSAN

-436 FIPLLE
+436 FVPLVDAS
-442 NGRFRIPEFT
+442 GRFRVPEFT

-458 LQTAELGKNKETVN
+458 LQTAALGRNRETVN
-472 RFTGGAT
+472 RFTGGVT
-479 LNVDAWSTDK
+479 LNADAWSTDK
-489 QSLRI
+489 QSLRF

-502 FNQRDAIVA
+502 FNQRDAIIA
-511 PPELYFQSGLQN
+511 PPDLYFQERLQN

-529 SNGDARYVNWNA
+529 SNGDARYVNWNL
-541 NAIHSYTPGTL
+541 NAIHSYTPSALIRT
-552 LRATTSGGLQY
+552 TTSGGVQY

-578 LPGQSNITQGSV
+578 LPGQTNITQGSV

-603 LALYGQEQILAFDE
+603 VAVYAQEQLLALDE
-617 RLTLEVGLRAER
+617 RLTIEAGLRAER

-635 TNKFYVFPKTGAAY
+635 TSKFFVFPKTGASF
-649 RFPGLFGQ
+649 RFPDLLGT

-679 FTTLATTVIGGN
+679 FTTLSTSVIGGN
-691 VGTNVAGI
+691 VGTNVTGI
-699 SGAPAVEPE
+699 SGAPSIEPE
-708 RVKEFEGGFDLAPF
+708 RVKEIEGGFDAAALS
-722 NGRATLE
+722 GRATLE

-762 SNEGIEA
+762 SNEGIEV
-769 ALAAE
+769 ALALQLMK
-774 VVRRG
+774 RG
-779 DLSWMYRMTYSHD
+779 DFSWLYRTTYSHD

-807 TAGFGLAFG
+807 TAGFGLAYG

-826 DQIIGQTGIDADG
+826 DQIIGQTAIDADG
-839 NFIVGYMGHASPAYQ
+839 NFVIGYMGHASPAYQ
-854 MSFGNDVTYKFA
+854 MSFGNDFTYRFA
-866 TLSVLVDMQKG
+866 TLSFLIDMQKG

-892 LAPDQDTPA
+892 LAPDGGTPA
-901 GAARADACL
+901 GQARADACL

-923 FVRLREIR
+923 FVRLRELR
-931 VGVKLPQRYTRFL
+931 VGVTLPRRYTRYF
-944 GSGDVQATVS
+944 GSDDVQAIFS

-989 PSRQY
+989 PSRQF
-994 LFSLSVGF
+994 LFSLAVGF

>member
-1 LLLALTRHRRLVSP
+1 MHTRLAWS
-15 GKTMVNRI
+15 
-23 ASYALIA
+23 ALIA

-45 SGDVRV
+45 TGDVRV
-51 EGSGEPIAGA
+51 DGSAEPIPGA
-61 VVSVIN
+61 VVSVVN
-67 GTAAAQTDDRGHFTI
+67 GTAAAQTDERGHFTLV
-82 SIPNGSPRLRVRA
+82 IPAGAQRLRVRA
-95 LGYAARDMEAPAG
+95 LGYAARELATPAAD
-108 ETLTISLTRAALTL
+108 TLTVFLTHAALTL

-140 TSTSNVDSAELNRV
+140 TSTSNVDSSELNRV
-154 PAAAVDIALAG
+154 PAPAVDIALAG

-189 SNTVIGASDP
+189 ANTVIGGSDP
-199 LVIVDGVIYSNA
+199 LIVVDGVIYSNA

-225 ASGSGPTQDDVAN
+225 ASGTGPVQDDVAN

-293 WSSLLRGPGE
+293 WSSLLRGPGS
-303 RVFNV
+303 RAFTV

-316 SAEDTVIIQGLAVN
+316 SAEDTTIIQGLAVN
-330 GQLPFYDHMK
+330 GKLPFYDHLK
-340 ELAGGRAPASETQL
+340 EVAGGKAPAYETQV
-354 DVGGGSGT
+354 DVGGGSGN
-362 TTYYVSGSVKRDNGI
+362 TTYYVSGDVKRDNGI
-377 IRNTFAERQA
+377 IKNTFGDKQA
-387 IRLNLSQHLSD
+387 LRLNLGQHLSD
-398 RLNLSVTSAFTRSAN
+398 RLNVSVTSAFTRSNN
-413 DRGFINNDNTGAGM
+413 DRGFTNNDNTGAGI

-436 FIPLLE
+436 FIPLL
-442 NGRFRIPEFT
+442 NTSGGFRVPEFT

-458 LQTAELGKNKETVN
+458 LQTAALAKNRETVN

-479 LNVDAWSTDK
+479 LNADAWSTDK
-489 QSLRI
+489 QSLRF
-494 VGAAGADI
+494 VAAAGADI
-502 FNQRDAIVA
+502 FNQRDVVVA
-511 PPELYFQSGLQN
+511 PATLYFQQRLQN
-523 PGASTL
+523 PGVSTL
-529 SNGDARYVNWNA
+529 NNGDARYVNWNV
-541 NAIHSYTPGTL
+541 NAIHSYTPSSL
-552 LRATTSGGLQY
+552 IRATTSGGVQY

-578 LPGQSNITQGSV
+578 LPDQSNITQGAV
-590 FGEQQENLSTERT
+590 FGEQQENISTERT
-603 LALYGQEQILAFDE
+603 VALYGQEQILALDE
-617 RLTLEVGLRAER
+617 RLTIEAGLRAER

-635 TNKFYVFPKTGAAY
+635 TNKFYVYPKTGAAY
-649 RFPGLFGQ
+649 RFPDLLGRGNEL
-657 GSDFKLRAAYGETGN
+657 KLRVAYGVTGN
-672 QPLFGQK
+672 QPLFGHK
-679 FTTLATTVIGGN
+679 FTTLSSTVIGGN
-691 VGTNVAGI
+691 IGTNVTGVA
-699 SGAPAVEPE
+699 GAPNIEPE
-708 RVKEFEGGFDLAPF
+708 RVKEIEGGFDAAAF
-722 NGRATLE
+722 DGRATLE
-729 VTGYKRRTT
+729 VTGYRRRTS
-738 NLLLNRTPAPSS
+738 NLLLNRQPAPST
-750 GFTQVIL
+750 GYTQVIL

-769 ALAAE
+769 ALALQ

-779 DLSWMYRMTYSHD
+779 DFSWLSRTTYSHD

-826 DQIIGQTGIDADG
+826 DQIIGQTGFDANGDY
-839 NFIVGYMGHASPAYQ
+839 IIGYMGHASPTYQ
-854 MSFGNDVTYKFA
+854 MSFGNDLTYKFL
-866 TLSVLVDMQKG
+866 TFSVLVDMQNG
-877 GVAQNQTLSLYDCNQ
+877 GVAQNQTLSLYDCNM
-892 LAPDQDTPA
+892 LAPDQETPA
-901 GAARADACL
+901 GVARADACL
-910 NTGLANPFVQSTD
+910 NTGLANPFVQSTN

-931 VGVKLPQRYTRFL
+931 VGATLPQRYARFF
-944 GSGDVQATVS
+944 GSDNVQAFVT